1 MTTTKEECT
10 RVAHSEIRVKLT
22 LLFHPLSLRPFG
34 ALNLCSVCYA
44 AERYVTRVEQ
54 VLPFFSS
61 WCEHKK
67 FNLKIVSSSHIVLQ
81 ASGMI
86 MLSVGIWFQIGLH
99 RYMELSTYYT
109 NSFQIL
115 LVTVGL
121 IIIFIASIA
130 CCCTLKAESSILYL
144 VREEISLLL
153 LQPFFFL
160 ATPSRVDGDDGAK
173 FAI

>member
-1 MTTTKEECT
+1 MRKLKEEKYTSRTFRSSCDIKSLS
-10 RVAHSEIRVKLT
+10 VLLVIRT
-22 LLFHPLSLRPFG
+22 N
-34 ALNLCSVCYA
+34 ALCSAVAGVNIKILSQNCFSFILFS
-44 AERYVTRVEQ
+44 
-54 VLPFFSS
+54 LPSSFPSPHFSTQLIQR
-61 WCEHKK
+61 
-67 FNLKIVSSSHIVLQ
+67 LK

-144 VREEISLLL
+144 VRE
-153 LQPFFFL
+153 
-160 ATPSRVDGDDGAK
+160 
-173 FAI
+173 